1 MKAARFHGGDEPL
14 RIEAVPE
21 PVLRPGS
28 AILRVRSTFV
38 PPVTASLLGT
48 EPGYILPPTPFT
60 PGMDGIGTV
69 EEVADDVA
77 GLEPGESVYCDHYHP
92 EGHCF
97 LGAFGM
103 SRDSVPVLTRWPDG
117 GFAERLV
124 LPAEHLT
131 PLGDA
136 ASVGPEIL
144 CRLGWLGTA
153 YGALVRAGLGPGQ
166 CLTVTGATGLVGTGG
181 ILLALAMGASRIVA
195 LGRRRPALDA
205 LAALDPRRIT
215 TVAVEDGRDAAK
227 DIVAAARGA
236 DVVLDAV
243 GDTDDAA
250 MTRGAIRALGRGGRA
265 VFVGGLTT
273 QPPVAATYM
282 VLRGLTILGSTW
294 FPRAAAG
301 EMLAMIA
308 SGALDLSALSV
319 RAFPLAQVNEA
330 IAAALDSG
338 SGLEHVALTP

>member
-1 MKAARFHGGDEPL
+1 MKAARSHGGGEPL

-28 AILRVRSTFV
+28 AIIRVRSTFV
-38 PPVTASLLGT
+38 PPVTASLLGA

-60 PGMDGIGTV
+60 PGMDTIGTV

-77 GLEPGESVYCDHYHP
+77 GIEPGEAVYCDHYHP
-92 EGHCF
+92 PGHCF

-103 SRDSVPVLTRWPDG
+103 SRDSIPVLARWPDG

-136 ASVGPEIL
+136 ASVAPEIL

-153 YGALVRAGLGPGQ
+153 YGGLVRAGLGTGQ
-166 CLTVTGATGLVGTGG
+166 CPVITGATGLLGTGG
-181 ILLALAMGASRIVA
+181 ILLALAMGAGRIVA
-195 LGRRRPALDA
+195 LGRRRAMLDA
-205 LAALDPRRIT
+205 LAALDPRRIIP
-215 TVAVEDGRDAAK
+215 VMVEDGESTGK
-227 DIVAAARGA
+227 VIAAAAGGA
-236 DVVLDAV
+236 DVVLDAI

-250 MTRGAIRALGRGGRA
+250 MTRGAIRALGRGGRVA
-265 VFVGGLTT
+265 FVGGLTT
-273 QPPVAATYM
+273 QPPVTATYM

-294 FPRAAAG
+294 FPRAAAR
-301 EMLAMIA
+301 EILAMIG
-308 SGALDLSALSV
+308 SGALDLSSLSV
-319 RAFPLAQVNEA
+319 RTFPLARVNDA
-330 IAAALDSG
+330 IAAAGDG
-338 SGLEHVALTP
+338 GGGLEHVALVP